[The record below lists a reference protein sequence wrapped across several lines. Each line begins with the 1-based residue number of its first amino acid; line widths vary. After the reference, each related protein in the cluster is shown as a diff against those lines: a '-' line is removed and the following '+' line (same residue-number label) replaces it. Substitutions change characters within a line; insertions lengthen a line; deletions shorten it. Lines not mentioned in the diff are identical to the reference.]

1 MNKRQKKKQYKKYI
15 QSITKNWSSNIFFKT
30 LSEQI
35 MIGEVVDV
43 GIRIRRPEQLKARR
57 LGDEQVET
65 KNIWHII

>member
-35 MIGEVVDV
+35 MRGEVVDV
-43 GIRIRRPEQLKARR
+43 GIRVKLPSPPKFYKARR

-65 KNIWHII
+65 KNI